1 MLLYNGTVPVCTGS
15 GLVRYPRIKID
26 ISEKE
31 QSQVRL
37 VWKKNSGQIKKIPCK
52 LAKSPQSVYILP
64 NVVTLVTY
72 QPDVITTKLLIFRT
86 LDARRGFMRLTTS
99 KSVEPIS

>member
-1 MLLYNGTVPVCTGS
+1 MREKVQINLNFLPWHVTAHLPYNGTVPVCTGS

-37 VWKKNSGQIKKIPCK
+37 VWIKKQWPNKKNTFNC
-52 LAKSPQSVYILP
+52 
-64 NVVTLVTY
+64 
-72 QPDVITTKLLIFRT
+72 D
-86 LDARRGFMRLTTS
+86 
-99 KSVEPIS
+99 